1 LSIQHLIRKLNI
13 NFYTHTQNGTCNNE
27 RKALLKV
34 TKSSKISLK
43 TIVFWDAAPRTLA
56 YRRDDH
62 PDDDGRKYLR
72 NVGQLQPEYTVQHPE
87 DNHRN
92 CHRRDNLKSQDAL
105 PDGIAGS
112 WHHTRLVIGSQYER
126 IGASRVGPSEA
137 KCSLHCFNDTKLV
150 LFYGGALVHI
160 ISKRSVRCA
169 NT

>member
-1 LSIQHLIRKLNI
+1 MLRRVLWHIAGTTALMMVAESTTETLVNFNQTTRCNI
-13 NFYTHTQNGTCNNE
+13 
-27 RKALLKV
+27 
-34 TKSSKISLK
+34 
-43 TIVFWDAAPRTLA
+43 
-56 YRRDDH
+56 
-62 PDDDGRKYLR
+62 
-72 NVGQLQPEYTVQHPE
+72 PE
-87 DNHRN
+87 DSHLH